1 MRRLQVDPVTLDAL
15 REFGNIGAGH
25 AATALSTLLG
35 GRVKMSVTDARLCP
49 FSEIVDVVGGGETIV
64 AAVFIRILGTISG
77 NMFVLMSLPSA
88 DRLLERLLPAPRKAQ
103 EYTELEQSAIAEV
116 GNILSGAYV
125 AAISDLCGISL
136 NQSIP
141 AVAIDMAAALLDIG
155 LMMSGDEENQAIL
168 ISTSLV
174 HDGNNIDAYFF
185 LLPDLDGTEVLLDIL
200 RGKIRHG

>member
-1 MRRLQVDPVTLDAL
+1 MKRLHVDPVTLDAL

-25 AATALSTLLG
+25 AATALSTLLS

-49 FSEIVDVVGGGETIV
+49 FSEIVEVVGGGETIV
-64 AAVFIRILGTISG
+64 AAVFIRIFGTISG
-77 NMFVLMSLPSA
+77 NMFVLMSLPSV
-88 DRLLERLLPAPRKAQ
+88 DRLLERLLLTPSHVS
-103 EYTELEQSAIAEV
+103 EYMELEQSAIAEV

-125 AAISDLCGISL
+125 AAISDLCGMSL
-136 NQSIP
+136 NQSVP
-141 AVAIDMAAALLDIG
+141 AVAIDMAASLLDIG

>member
-64 AAVFIRILGTISG
+64 AAVFIRIFGTISG

>member
-1 MRRLQVDPVTLDAL
+1 MQVDPVTLDAL